1 MYNLNQ
7 TALSSNLIISRL
19 KEPEKLSND
28 TIQPIY
34 KRVST
39 EVCYDRQTL
48 IIQ

>member
-7 TALSSNLIISRL
+7 TVPSNSLITNRL
-19 KEPEKLSND
+19 KEPEKLNND

-34 KRVST
+34 KRVPT